1 MDKNYTFEMMWE
13 DLNNGYEIHYTYV
26 RNRYLL
32 FKTSEN
38 CYTQQLLTVHDKN
51 PQPRHSMIT
60 FKRVKEMFPHMEEIE
75 YKTGINND

>member
-1 MDKNYTFEMMWE
+1 MDGKYTFEEFYKNLE
-13 DLNNGYEIHYTYV
+13 DGYQIYFT
-26 RNRYLL
+26 
-32 FKTSEN
+32 

>member
-1 MDKNYTFEMMWE
+1 MDGKYTFEEFYKNLE
-13 DLNNGYEIHYTYV
+13 DGYQIYFTYV

-32 FKTSEN
+32 FK
-38 CYTQQLLTVHDKN
+38 HDKN